1 MVNEKKNVIIAG
13 AGLVGS
19 LWACY
24 MAKRGHNVH
33 VFERRADMRQEVMS
47 AGRSI
52 NLAMSTRGWTA
63 LEKIGM
69 KDELMKIAIPMH
81 GRMIHQTDGTTDFQ
95 AYGKKGQSIY
105 SISRGDLNIALMNKA
120 DESEHTTFHFNHR
133 TRKIKTDERSLHFK
147 NETTGAKSS
156 IRADLIFGA
165 DGAFSVVRGQLQK
178 TPIFNYSQQYLEHG
192 YKELSIPPNADGT
205 HRLEKNALHIWPR
218 KSFMLIALP
227 NLDGSFTVTLFL
239 QFKGAVS
246 FEYLNTDEEVSKF
259 FKTYFPSALEHM
271 PNLLR
276 EFKANPSSSL
286 VTVRCKPWHY
296 KNVCLMG
303 DSAHAIVPF
312 YGQGMNAGFQDCFIL
327 DEIIDRH
334 KLDDWDAV
342 FNEYTDIHADN
353 GAAIAELAL
362 RNFIEMRDATAN
374 DNFLLRKKL
383 ELYLME
389 IFPGKYL
396 SQYQMVTFS
405 NIAYKTALHRGD
417 MQTTYAESLI
427 KEYPNPEDWRTSAF
441 LEKVE
446 LWLNTQA

>member
-1 MVNEKKNVIIAG
+1 
-13 AGLVGS
+13 
-19 LWACY
+19 
-24 MAKRGHNVH
+24 
-33 VFERRADMRQEVMS
+33 
-47 AGRSI
+47 
-52 NLAMSTRGWTA
+52 
-63 LEKIGM
+63 
-69 KDELMKIAIPMH
+69 
-81 GRMIHQTDGTTDFQ
+81 
-95 AYGKKGQSIY
+95 
-105 SISRGDLNIALMNKA
+105 
-120 DESEHTTFHFNHR
+120 
-133 TRKIKTDERSLHFK
+133 
-147 NETTGAKSS
+147 
-156 IRADLIFGA
+156 
-165 DGAFSVVRGQLQK
+165 
-178 TPIFNYSQQYLEHG
+178 
-192 YKELSIPPNADGT
+192 
-205 HRLEKNALHIWPR
+205 
-218 KSFMLIALP
+218 
-227 NLDGSFTVTLFL
+227 
-239 QFKGAVS
+239 
-246 FEYLNTDEEVSKF
+246 
-259 FKTYFPSALEHM
+259 
-271 PNLLR
+271 
-276 EFKANPSSSL
+276 
-286 VTVRCKPWHY
+286 
-296 KNVCLMG
+296 MG